1 MSIGLPLLVEKKG
14 ESNIKGE
21 LYKISNK
28 QLEILDGL
36 HEIPNLHYRKQL
48 KVRTNKDDRP
58 KLCWIYFITQVDK
71 YENI

>member
-36 HEIPNLHYRKQL
+36 HEIPNLHYRK
-48 KVRTNKDDRP
+48 
-58 KLCWIYFITQVDK
+58 
-71 YENI
+71 